1 MKESLPL
8 LPIDPYHNCDLLA
21 IVLFQTFIFCISW
34 AFGSFLEDSGRA
46 KLEVKV
52 ECTISKNI
60 EFGVWILCLTSF
72 FPLQDFHEREHKPEA
87 AQSGEGFDHL

>member
-1 MKESLPL
+1 M
-8 LPIDPYHNCDLLA
+8 
-21 IVLFQTFIFCISW
+21 VLFQTFIFCISW

-87 AQSGEGFDHL
+87 AQSGEGFVHLRLQGEKILTFAP